1 MPARVERETN
11 LVMKNLPTVGRI
23 LLAVAILAFGIQHV
37 IYVSRGSGLG
47 PPWTPEYKAVAF
59 LIGVIFIFAGAALAI
74 GRQVRAAAIALSA
87 VTLLRAVGCYAPRLV
102 ANIRDPGPWMSAF
115 ELLAISGIALILAA
129 EWMEKGPEQAAGRRG
144 VLLLSGRVL
153 FSVSLIVFGIQ
164 HLMYGPFIAGLI
176 PAWLPGHL
184 FWAYFVG
191 VAFLASALA
200 IVTGRLASLAATLL
214 GVMFFL
220 WVLILHAPRVAA
232 ALHSQNEWT
241 SLVVALAMSGG
252 AFVMAGVLRSES
264 ATGI

>member
-1 MPARVERETN
+1 
-11 LVMKNLPTVGRI
+11 VMKNLPTVGRI

-47 PPWTPEYKAVAF
+47 PPWTPEYKTVAF
-59 LIGVIFIFAGAALAI
+59 LIGVIFIFVGAALAI
-74 GRQVRAAAIALSA
+74 GRQVRSAALALSA

-102 ANIRDPGPWMSAF
+102 ANIRDPGPWTSAF
-115 ELLAISGIALILAA
+115 ELLAISGISLILAA
-129 EWMEKGPEQAAGRRG
+129 EWTEKHPGQADNLRG

-153 FSVSLIVFGIQ
+153 FAVSLVVFGIQ
-164 HLMYGPFIAGLI
+164 HLMYGPFVAGLV
-176 PAWLPGHL
+176 PAWMPGHL

-191 VAFLASALA
+191 IAFLASALA
-200 IVTGRLASLAATLL
+200 IMTGRLASLAATLL

-232 ALHSQNEWT
+232 ALHNENEWT
-241 SLVVALAMSGG
+241 SLFVALAMSGG
-252 AFVMAGVLRSES
+252 AFVIAGAFVITSALRSES